1 MNVSMNTDLRE
12 LSWQDFICLKLYA
25 EIAPR
30 GAVENRALLLRK
42 IELERQRRIE
52 EELIPEH
59 PGECPF

>member
-1 MNVSMNTDLRE
+1 MNVRMNTDLQD
-12 LSWQDFICLKLYA
+12 LSWQDFICLKLYT
-25 EIAPR
+25 ETAPH
-30 GAVENRALLLRK
+30 GAVKNRTLLLKK

>member
-1 MNVSMNTDLRE
+1 MSVSMNTALQK
-12 LSWQDFICLKLYA
+12 LSWQDFICLKLYV
-25 EIAPR
+25 EMAPR
-30 GAVENRALLLRK
+30 GAVKNRALLLKK